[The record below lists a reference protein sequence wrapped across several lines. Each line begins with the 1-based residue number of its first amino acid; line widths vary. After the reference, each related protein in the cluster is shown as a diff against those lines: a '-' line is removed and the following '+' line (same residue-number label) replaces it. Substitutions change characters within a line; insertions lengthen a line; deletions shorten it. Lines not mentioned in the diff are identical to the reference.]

1 MARKAH
7 DHAASIFWLMIGAY
21 TAIHGHQ
28 LGLGSLHHPGP
39 GFIFFVS
46 ALALTILGAVN
57 LIGTQI
63 ERTKKDEQKETYLM
77 WRGVRW
83 GKVLLVL
90 AGLSTYAYFLDIA
103 GFLLSTFLLMVFL
116 YKVVEPT
123 KWWIAIISSLITVL
137 FSYIIFLKG
146 LEVPL
151 PTGFLGF

>member
-1 MARKAH
+1 
-7 DHAASIFWLMIGAY
+7 
-21 TAIHGHQ
+21 

-46 ALALTILGAVN
+46 ALGLTILGAVN

-63 ERTKKDEQKETYLM
+63 RRTKKNEQKETYLM

-103 GFLLSTFLLMVFL
+103 GFLLSTSLLMVFL